1 MAPSFVHEVDLF
13 SKPRAVAFT
22 EGLEASLTLSLRVSF
37 SGKGSLGQA
46 RREVMTFAQTWFL
59 GPLLPI
65 FC

>member
-1 MAPSFVHEVDLF
+1 MVCFLLVSKLCHPFAAPF
-13 SKPRAVAFT
+13 
-22 EGLEASLTLSLRVSF
+22 LSSVLWLRMTNFRVSF